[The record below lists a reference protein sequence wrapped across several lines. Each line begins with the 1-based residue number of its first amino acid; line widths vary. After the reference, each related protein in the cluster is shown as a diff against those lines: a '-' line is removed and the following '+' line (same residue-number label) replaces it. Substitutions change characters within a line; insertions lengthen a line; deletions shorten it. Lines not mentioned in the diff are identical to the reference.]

1 MITANEMEEFRLLLP
16 EIILLEAEQFQQ
28 ARHMSDSGSNE
39 SQRWQSYLNALA
51 LLGFEQ
57 WFRQQLNSIA
67 ISHTFNAQTQVCQL
81 QVGRFKLGIIA
92 SEHVLDEVIYIPK
105 NIVDQSDLNSQFYVA
120 VEVLEEQG
128 EAIARGFLSHDQLVQ
143 YCNLIPPLEAE
154 CYPVPMARFNSELN
168 YLVAYCHYLEPLVS
182 TVVARDSV
190 AQFIGVTRTKLSQ
203 WFQNVV
209 NGDWMAIETLA
220 NPEAQLLM
228 GVRSIQES
236 FQRGKLINLG
246 LQFDD
251 QTVAMIVTITPD
263 VEDKLRVL
271 VQLHPTEGSQF
282 LSPNVQLTLIS
293 RAGKV
298 LQTVTSREQ
307 DNYIQLK
314 PFKGKLGQ
322 RFCIEV
328 SLNDQRIQEEFEF

>member
-1 MITANEMEEFRLLLP
+1 MRDA
-16 EIILLEAEQFQQ
+16 
-28 ARHMSDSGSNE
+28 GSNE
-39 SQRWQSYLNALA
+39 PQRWQSYLNALA

-57 WFRQQLNSIA
+57 WFKQRLTNTSI
-67 ISHTFNAQTQVCQL
+67 SRTFNAQTQACQL

-92 SEHVLDEVIYIPK
+92 SEHVLDEVVYIPK
-105 NIVDQSDLNSQFYVA
+105 NIADQPNLNSQFYVA
-120 VEVLEEQG
+120 IEVLEEQG
-128 EAIARGFLSHDQLVQ
+128 EAIVRGFLSHDQLVH
-143 YCNLIPPLEAE
+143 YRDLMTHLESD
-154 CYPVPMARFNSELN
+154 CYPIPMARFNSELN
-168 YLVAYCHYLEPLVS
+168 YLVAYCRYLEPLVS
-182 TVVARDSV
+182 TVAVRDLVTQSISV
-190 AQFIGVTRTKLSQ
+190 ARTKLSR

-209 NGDWMAIETLA
+209 NDGWMTIETLT
-220 NPEAQLLM
+220 NPETRLLM
-228 GVRSIQES
+228 GTRSIQES

-263 VEDKLRVL
+263 NEDKLRVV
-271 VQLHPTEGSQF
+271 VQLHPTEGIQF
-282 LSPNVQLTLIS
+282 LPPNVQLTLIS

-298 LQTVTSREQ
+298 LQTVTARQQ